1 MPRHYQPENVI
12 FITLIF
18 DRIYF
23 LWRFAYIIWKYDLQ
37 ELFKRIEKK
46 LCFQVE
52 EVLLKWKP
60 TWSRLHRENKGS
72 GVKPYRQKIGL
83 TCSISRDFKS
93 FVAPTGIQ
101 FLKKVRKPDAIF
113 FFFLM
118 WIKRSQKQGHN
129 MKALETSFR
138 TFKRSMLFYSCLL
151 KRGQYKWTHP
161 KFHTKLISIWL
172 WYMRQE
178 SR

>member
-1 MPRHYQPENVI
+1 MGLYYLLAFIFPSNMPRHYQPENVI

-60 TWSRLHRENKGS
+60 T
-72 GVKPYRQKIGL
+72 
-83 TCSISRDFKS
+83 
-93 FVAPTGIQ
+93 
-101 FLKKVRKPDAIF
+101 
-113 FFFLM
+113 
-118 WIKRSQKQGHN
+118 
-129 MKALETSFR
+129 
-138 TFKRSMLFYSCLL
+138 
-151 KRGQYKWTHP
+151 
-161 KFHTKLISIWL
+161 
-172 WYMRQE
+172 
-178 SR
+178 